1 MTTGSADDAE
11 TVQRLLE
18 HLLESGASVEDV
30 CAARPDLIDEV
41 RQRWREVRSIQA
53 EVDDL
58 FPDRVPAIGDDGAP
72 FPQIPGY
79 AIESEIGRGG
89 MGIVYRARQER
100 LQRTVAIKML
110 LTGPFA
116 SDREQRR
123 FQREAEYV
131 AQLCHPNIVAVFDF
145 GDVGG
150 QPFYVMEIVDGPS
163 LAARSRGERMPA
175 HEAAHLVA
183 TVARAIDFAHRHGIV
198 HRDLK
203 PSNILLTGGGTPKV
217 SDFGLALRL
226 GAEGAST
233 TGSTAGTPS
242 YMAPEQLAGRAADIG
257 PATDVH
263 GIGAILYELLT
274 GRPPFPSNSTTDSSR
289 RLLEDEPVRPR
300 SVVASIPRDLETICL
315 QCLRKEPHRRYRTAA
330 LLAEDLEAFLRGE
343 VIRAR
348 PVRWYERTWRW
359 ARRRPAM
366 AATAAGCAVLA
377 IALVLVA
384 LDVRATHTR
393 AVRAVESEMTTVREF
408 GLASDWPR
416 AREALA
422 RAAARLPS
430 DAPPELRT
438 RVDNAVREFALVEEL
453 ERLRSTPRLS
463 LTGRSLD
470 QGVPGAV
477 AARYAALLADYRFVD
492 SPDDAS
498 AAANMADTD
507 IRPALLAAIDDW
519 SLHATPDV
527 RRRLLAISRLVD
539 LDPSGWRSRVRD
551 VEVWDRKDDLA
562 ALAETADVQTQ
573 PVSVLVMLA
582 MRLQHQGGDA
592 MPLLQRMVERHPG
605 DPWINLA
612 IGLLC
617 CKAAPADAVR
627 WFQCA
632 IALRPDLPAP
642 HEFLGLALIRCDRFV
657 DAEAHLRKAIEVDPR
672 GVWLHNNLG
681 RCLYMLDKH
690 DEASREFEA
699 LLAESPNDFDAT
711 IALAAVRIEQGRHA
725 DALALLDAADALRPD
740 SPQTN
745 AHRGLLAFRS
755 GAHGKALPLL
765 EKALAVD
772 PTSPENWSNLSLVL
786 ATFGRHAESLA
797 AARKALEIEPGIA
810 RWFNTLAGAL
820 RRDARMTESL
830 AAHTEAVQRAP
841 NGRQEHYDFGATLA
855 IDWQLDAAI
864 EQFETA
870 VRLEPDNAKCR
881 GALAQTLLVR
891 GRIDDAL
898 PELARFEEL
907 AKDEASVRHAKQMRA
922 SAARLTALAAP
933 TVSADDP
940 ATKARP
946 EERVMIAR
954 HHDAYGRHATAVGWY
969 VSALAMEPMLGRDVR
984 GGVLLH
990 AAATA
995 LRAAA
1000 AANDPDAAAGFRRRA
1015 IAWLRED
1022 LAFRIDRWEDAD
1034 QPTRRL
1040 LRDYANRMAT
1050 APEFAPLREARL
1062 VGALPVAEQP
1072 ATLGYWVDLDAWLRS
1087 VRAD

>member
-1 MTTGSADDAE
+1 MSAKGAGDGE

-18 HLLESGASVEDV
+18 HLLESGGTIEDV

-58 FPDRVPAIGDDGAP
+58 FPDRVPTIGDDGAP

-79 AIESEIGRGG
+79 TIESEIGRGG

-100 LQRTVAIKML
+100 LQRDVAVKML

-163 LAARSRGERMPA
+163 LASRSRGERMAARDNAQLAATIA
-175 HEAAHLVA
+175 H
-183 TVARAIDFAHRHGIV
+183 AIEFAHRHGIV

-203 PSNILLTGGGTPKV
+203 PSNILLTGSGTPKV

-226 GAEGAST
+226 GAEGASS

-263 GIGAILYELLT
+263 GIGAVLYELLT
-274 GRPPFPSNSTTDSSR
+274 GRPPFPSDSTTDSSR

-300 SVVASIPRDLETICL
+300 AIDGSIPRDLETICL
-315 QCLRKEPHRRYRTAA
+315 QCLRKEPHQRYRTAA

-343 VIRAR
+343 GIRAR
-348 PVRWYERTWRW
+348 PERWYARAWRW

-366 AATAAGCAVLA
+366 AVTAVGCATLT
-377 IALVLVA
+377 IALVAVA

-393 AVRAVESEMTTVREF
+393 TLLAVESEMNTVRES
-408 GLASDWPR
+408 GLVSDWTT

-422 RAAARLPS
+422 RAAARIPP
-430 DAPPELRT
+430 DAPRDLRT
-438 RVDNAVREFALVEEL
+438 RLDHAVAEFALVEEL

-463 LTGRSLD
+463 LIGRRLD
-470 QGVPGAV
+470 QAVPGAV
-477 AARYAALLADYRFVD
+477 ATRYAELLAGYRFVD
-492 SPDDAS
+492 SADDAT
-498 AAANMADTD
+498 AAASLAGTS

-519 SLHATPDV
+519 ALNAEPGV

-539 LDPSGWRSRVRD
+539 LDPSGWRNRVRD
-551 VEVWDRKDDLA
+551 VAVWDRKDDLT

-592 MPLLQRMVERHPG
+592 MPLLQRMVEKHPG

-617 CKAAPADAVR
+617 CRTAPADAIR

-642 HEFLGLALIRCDRFV
+642 HEFLGLALVRCDRFV
-657 DAEAHLRKAIEVDPR
+657 DAEVHLRKAIEVDPS

-690 DEASREFEA
+690 DEASREFER

-711 IALAAVRIEQGRHA
+711 IALAAVRIEQRRHA
-725 DALALLDAADALRPD
+725 DALALLDTADTLRPD
-740 SPQTN
+740 SPQAN
-745 AHRGLLAFRS
+745 AHRGLLAFRT
-755 GAHGKALPLL
+755 GDHGKALPLL
-765 EKALAVD
+765 EKAVAAD

-786 ATFGRHAESLA
+786 APFGRHAESLA
-797 AARKALEIEPGIA
+797 AARKALDLEPRIA

-820 RRDARMTESL
+820 RRDSRMTESL
-830 AAHTEAVQRAP
+830 AAHAEAVRRAP
-841 NGRQEHYDFGATLA
+841 NGHQEHYDFGVTLA

-864 EQFETA
+864 EQFSA
-870 VRLEPDNAKCR
+870 AMRLDPEDAKSR
-881 GALAQTLLVR
+881 GALAQTLLAR
-891 GRIDDAL
+891 GRIDEAL
-898 PELARFEEL
+898 PEIARFEAM
-907 AKDEASVRHAKQMRA
+907 AKDPVTVRHAKQMRA
-922 SAARLTALAAP
+922 SAEHLAALAAP
-933 TVSADDP
+933 TVSPGDT

-946 EERVMIAR
+946 DERVMVAR
-954 HHDAYGRHATAVGWY
+954 HHDAFGRHATAVEWY

-1000 AANDPDAAAGFRRRA
+1000 VANDTEAAAAFRRRA
-1015 IAWLRED
+1015 VEWLRDD

-1034 QPTRRL
+1034 EPTRRL
-1040 LRDYANRMAT
+1040 LRDYASRMAT
-1050 APEFAPLREARL
+1050 APEFAPLREAHL

-1072 ATLGYWVDLDAWLRS
+1072 TTLGYWVDLDAWLRS